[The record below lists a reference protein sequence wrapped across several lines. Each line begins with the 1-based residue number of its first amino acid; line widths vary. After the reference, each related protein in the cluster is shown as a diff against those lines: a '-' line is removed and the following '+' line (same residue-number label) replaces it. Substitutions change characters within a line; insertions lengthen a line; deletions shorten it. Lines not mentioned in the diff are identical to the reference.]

1 MSIMEYFQGL
11 LTTDVWVIFVIA
23 ALGYALGRITIKGV
37 DVGTAGVLVVA
48 LIFGH
53 FGFSVPTLVNDLGTT
68 LFVGSVGFIAGPKF
82 FRDLKKNFKTYILIG
97 FVVILSGFLVC
108 MCSVKIG
115 GLPAPLASG
124 VMTGALTSTPGL
136 AAAKEA
142 AINAGIENGEAM
154 AATGYG
160 VAYVFGVIGVVLFVQ
175 LLPKILKVDM
185 AKEVDAL
192 TAGNDSEPKEYK
204 GKLLELD
211 PMGMFVL
218 ALGIALGVMLG
229 KITIPLPGGAKFSL
243 GTSGGPLIAG
253 LILGHFGHVG
263 PISLKIEK
271 SVLEHFREFG
281 LCLFLIAAGVK
292 GGNGFVEYLSQY
304 GISLLLWGVGIT
316 LVPMIIGTVLAYK
329 ILHICLLNSLG
340 SITGGMTSTP
350 ALGSLIKVAGTD
362 DVATS
367 YASTYPI
374 ALVCVVLA
382 AQFIVILFG

>member
-1 MSIMEYFQGL
+1 MSGILEFL
-11 LTTDVWVIFVIA
+11 KSSDVLVVFAIA
-23 ALGYALGRITIKGV
+23 AIGYAIGRITIKGV
-37 DVGTAGVLVVA
+37 DVGTAGVLLVA

-53 FGFSVPTLVNDLGTT
+53 FGFSVPSLVNDLGVV

-82 FRDLKKNFKTYILIG
+82 FRDLKRNFKTYILIG
-97 FVVILSGFLVC
+97 VVVILSGFIVC
-108 MCSVKIG
+108 AISVVVG

-185 AKEVDAL
+185 AKEVETL
-192 TAGNDSEPKEYK
+192 TAANASEPKEYK
-204 GKLLELD
+204 GKLIELD

-218 ALGIALGVMLG
+218 SFGILLGVLLG
-229 KITIPLPGGAKFSL
+229 KVTIPLPGGASFSL

-253 LILGHFGHVG
+253 LVLGHFGHIG
-263 PISLKIEK
+263 PVSLKIEK

-316 LVPMIIGTVLAYK
+316 LIPMLIGTLLAYK

-374 ALVCVVLA
+374 ALVLVVLA

>member
-1 MSIMEYFQGL
+1 MSGILEFL
-11 LTTDVWVIFVIA
+11 KSSDVLVVFAIA
-23 ALGYALGRITIKGV
+23 AIGYAIGRITIKGV
-37 DVGTAGVLVVA
+37 DVGTAGVLLVA

-53 FGFSVPTLVNDLGTT
+53 FGFSVPSLVNDLGVV

-82 FRDLKKNFKTYILIG
+82 FRDLKRNFKTYILIG
-97 FVVILSGFLVC
+97 VVVILSGFIVC
-108 MCSVKIG
+108 AISVVVG

-142 AINAGIENGEAM
+142 ANNAGIANGEAM

-185 AKEVDAL
+185 AKEVETL
-192 TAGNDSEPKEYK
+192 TAANASEPKEYK
-204 GKLLELD
+204 GKLIELD

-218 ALGIALGVMLG
+218 SFGILLGVLLG
-229 KITIPLPGGAKFSL
+229 KVTIPLPGGASFSL
-243 GTSGGPLIAG
+243 GSSGGPLIAG
-253 LILGHFGHVG
+253 LVLGHFGHIG
-263 PISLKIEK
+263 PVSLKIEK

-374 ALVCVVLA
+374 ALVLVVLA

>member
-1 MSIMEYFQGL
+1 MSGILEFL
-11 LTTDVWVIFVIA
+11 KSSDVLVVFAIA
-23 ALGYALGRITIKGV
+23 AIGYAIGRITIKGV
-37 DVGTAGVLVVA
+37 DVGTAGVLLVA

-53 FGFSVPTLVNDLGTT
+53 FGFSVPSLVNDLGVV

-82 FRDLKKNFKTYILIG
+82 FRDLKRNFKTYILIG
-97 FVVILSGFLVC
+97 VVVILSGFIVC
-108 MCSVKIG
+108 AISVVVG

-185 AKEVDAL
+185 AKEVETL
-192 TAGNDSEPKEYK
+192 TAANASEPKEYK
-204 GKLLELD
+204 GKLIELD

-218 ALGIALGVMLG
+218 SFGILLGVLLG
-229 KITIPLPGGAKFSL
+229 KVTIPLPGGASFSL

-253 LILGHFGHVG
+253 LVLGHFGHIG
-263 PISLKIEK
+263 PVSLKIEK

-316 LVPMIIGTVLAYK
+316 LIPMLIGTLLAYK

-367 YASTYPI
+367 YASTFLGY
-374 ALVCVVLA
+374 CE
-382 AQFIVILFG
+382 

>member
-1 MSIMEYFQGL
+1 MEYFQGL

-53 FGFSVPTLVNDLGTT
+53 FGFSVPALVNDLGTT

-108 MCSVKIG
+108 ICSVKIG

>member
-1 MSIMEYFQGL
+1 MSGILEFL
-11 LTTDVWVIFVIA
+11 KSSDVLVVFAIA
-23 ALGYALGRITIKGV
+23 AIGYAIGRITIKGV
-37 DVGTAGVLVVA
+37 DVGTAGVLLVA

-53 FGFSVPTLVNDLGTT
+53 FGFSVPSLVNDLGVV

-82 FRDLKKNFKTYILIG
+82 FRDLKRNFKTYILIG
-97 FVVILSGFLVC
+97 VVVILSGFIVC
-108 MCSVKIG
+108 AISVVVG

-142 AINAGIENGEAM
+142 ANNAGIANGEAM

-185 AKEVDAL
+185 AKEVETL
-192 TAGNDSEPKEYK
+192 TAANASEPKEYK
-204 GKLLELD
+204 GKLIELD

-218 ALGIALGVMLG
+218 SFGILLGVLLG
-229 KITIPLPGGAKFSL
+229 KVTIPLPGGASFSL

-253 LILGHFGHVG
+253 LVLGHFGHIG
-263 PISLKIEK
+263 PVSLKIEK

-316 LVPMIIGTVLAYK
+316 LIPMLIGTLLAYK

-374 ALVCVVLA
+374 ALVLVVLA

>member
-1 MSIMEYFQGL
+1 MSGILEFIKAS
-11 LTTDVWVIFVIA
+11 DVLVVFIISA
-23 ALGYALGRITIKGV
+23 IGYALGRITIKGV
-37 DVGTAGVLVVA
+37 DVGTAGVLLVA

-53 FGFSVPTLVNDLGTT
+53 LGFSVPSLVNDLGVV
-68 LFVGSVGFIAGPKF
+68 LFVGCVGFIAGPKF
-82 FRDLKKNFKTYILIG
+82 FRDLRRNYKTYILIG
-97 FVVILSGFLVC
+97 FVVILSGFIVTAL
-108 MCSVKIG
+108 SVVVG

-142 AINAGIENGEAM
+142 AINAGIEGGEAM

-185 AKEVDAL
+185 AKEIETL
-192 TAGNDSEPKEYK
+192 TAANASEPKEFS
-204 GKLLELD
+204 GKLIELD

-218 ALGIALGVMLG
+218 SFGIVLGVLLG
-229 KITIPLPGGAKFSL
+229 KVTIPLPGGASFAL
-243 GTSGGPLIAG
+243 GSSGGPLIAG
-253 LILGHFGHVG
+253 LILGHFGHIG
-263 PISLKIEK
+263 PVSLKIEK

-292 GGNGFVEYLSQY
+292 GGNGFVQYLSQY
-304 GISLLLWGVGIT
+304 GISLLLWGVAIT
-316 LVPMIIGTVLAYK
+316 LVPMLIGTLLAYK
-329 ILHICLLNSLG
+329 ILKICLLNSLG

>member
-1 MSIMEYFQGL
+1 MSGYLEIL
-11 LTTDVWVIFVIA
+11 KSTDVLIVFLIA
-23 ALGYALGRITIKGV
+23 TLGYAIGRIEYKGV
-37 DVGTAGVLVVA
+37 DVGTAGVLLMA
-48 LIFGH
+48 LVLGH
-53 FGFSVPTLVNDLGTT
+53 FGFSVPGFVNDVGTV
-68 LFVGSVGFIAGPKF
+68 LFVGCVGFIAGPKF
-82 FRDLKKNFKTYILIG
+82 FRDLRRNYKTYILIG
-97 FVVILSGFLVC
+97 FVVILSGFAVTAL
-108 MCSVKIG
+108 SVVVG

-142 AINAGIENGEAM
+142 AINAGIEGGEAM

-160 VAYVFGVIGVVLFVQ
+160 VAYTFGVLGVVLFVQ

-185 AKEVDAL
+185 AAEVANM
-192 TAGNDSEPKEYK
+192 AAANASEPKEYS
-204 GKLLELD
+204 GKLLEMD

-218 ALGIALGVMLG
+218 SLGIVLGVALG
-229 KITIPLPGGAKFSL
+229 KISVPLPGGASFSL

-253 LILGHFGHVG
+253 LVLGHFGHIG
-263 PISLKIEK
+263 PISLKVEK

-281 LCLFLIAAGVK
+281 LCMFLIAAGVK
-292 GGNGFVEYLSQY
+292 GGNGFVKYLSEY

-316 LVPMIIGTVLAYK
+316 LVPMLIGTLLSYK
-329 ILHICLLNSLG
+329 ILKICLLNSLG

>member
-1 MSIMEYFQGL
+1 MEYFQGL

>member
-1 MSIMEYFQGL
+1 MSGILEFL
-11 LTTDVWVIFVIA
+11 KSSDVLVVFAIA
-23 ALGYALGRITIKGV
+23 AIGYAIGRITIKGV
-37 DVGTAGVLVVA
+37 DVGTAGVLLVA

-53 FGFSVPTLVNDLGTT
+53 LGFEVPPLVNNLGVV

-82 FRDLKKNFKTYILIG
+82 FRDLKRNFKTYILIG
-97 FVVILSGFLVC
+97 VVVILSGFIVC
-108 MCSVKIG
+108 AISVVVG

-185 AKEVDAL
+185 KKEVETL
-192 TAGNDSEPKEYK
+192 TAANASEPKEYK
-204 GKLLELD
+204 GKLIELD

-218 ALGIALGVMLG
+218 SFGILLGVLLG
-229 KITIPLPGGAKFSL
+229 KVTIPLPGGASFSL

-253 LILGHFGHVG
+253 LILGHFGHIG

-316 LVPMIIGTVLAYK
+316 LVPMLIGTLLAYK

-374 ALVCVVLA
+374 ALVLVVLA

>member
-108 MCSVKIG
+108 ICSVKIG

>member
-1 MSIMEYFQGL
+1 MSGYLEIL
-11 LTTDVWVIFVIA
+11 KSTDVLIVFLIA
-23 ALGYALGRITIKGV
+23 TLGYAIGRIEYKGV
-37 DVGTAGVLVVA
+37 DVGTAGVLLMA
-48 LIFGH
+48 LILGH
-53 FGFSVPTLVNDLGTT
+53 FGFSVPGFVNDVGTV
-68 LFVGSVGFIAGPKF
+68 LFVGCVGFIAGPKF
-82 FRDLKKNFKTYILIG
+82 FRDLRRNYKTYILIG
-97 FVVILSGFLVC
+97 FVVILSGFAVTAL
-108 MCSVKIG
+108 SVVVG

-142 AINAGIENGEAM
+142 AINAGIEGGEAM

-160 VAYVFGVIGVVLFVQ
+160 VAYTFGVLGVVLFVQ

-185 AKEVDAL
+185 AAEVANM
-192 TAGNDSEPKEYK
+192 AAANASEPKEYS
-204 GKLLELD
+204 GKLLEMD

-218 ALGIALGVMLG
+218 SLGICLGVALG
-229 KITIPLPGGAKFSL
+229 KISVPLPGGASFSL

-253 LILGHFGHVG
+253 LVLGHFGHIG
-263 PISLKIEK
+263 PISLKVEK

-281 LCLFLIAAGVK
+281 LCMFLIAAGVK
-292 GGNGFVEYLSQY
+292 GGNGFVKYLSEY

-316 LVPMIIGTVLAYK
+316 LVPMLIGTLLSYK
-329 ILHICLLNSLG
+329 ILKICLLNSLG